1 MTVLQKNDKKIINGW
16 VMYDWANSVYPL
28 VITSTVFPVYYEN
41 LTHQNGSDIV
51 EIFGL
56 KLVNTALYSYVISL
70 SFLIVSIL
78 SPILSGIADYSGNKK
93 RFMQFFTYL
102 GSFSCMMLYFFDTD
116 HLALGLLFVLF
127 ASIGFSGSIVFYN
140 AYLPEIATP
149 DLHDKISA
157 KGFSMG
163 YIGGAIL
170 LIFNLMMI
178 QHSEWFGIEDNSL
191 PAKISFITVGLWW
204 AGFAQIT
211 FKRLPNNVFG
221 RKPDKEVILK
231 GFREIKKVL
240 FELKDNRV
248 LKTYLL
254 SFFIFSMAVQTVM
267 YMAVMFGKKEIAMD
281 GSELIITIL
290 IIQFV
295 AIFGAFLFSRL
306 SGLIGNIKALG
317 VSIII
322 WIGICIGAY
331 FVYTP
336 NQFFVVAAAVGLV
349 MGGIQSL
356 ARSTY
361 SKLLPQTIDHAS
373 YFSFYDICEKMG
385 IVIGTFIYGYIE
397 QLTGSMRNSVFALAL
412 FFVVGLII
420 LFFVPSVKKYRK
432 EMGLQD

>member
-1 MTVLQKNDKKIINGW
+1 
-16 VMYDWANSVYPL
+16 MYDWANSVYPL

-41 LTHQNGSDIV
+41 LTHVNGSDIV
-51 EIFGL
+51 EIFGFR
-56 KLVNTALYSYVISL
+56 LVNTALYSYVISL

-78 SPILSGIADYSGNKK
+78 SPVLSGIADYSGNKK

-102 GSFSCMMLYFFDTD
+102 GSISCMALYFFNVDY
-116 HLALGLLFVLF
+116 LAAGLLFVLL

-163 YIGGAIL
+163 YIGGALL
-170 LIFNLMMI
+170 LIFNLLMI
-178 QHSEWFGIEDNSL
+178 QRPEWFAITDASL
-191 PAKISFITVGLWW
+191 PPKISFVTVGLWW
-204 AGFAQIT
+204 MGFAQIT
-211 FKRLPNNVFG
+211 FSRLPNNVFN

-231 GFREIKKVL
+231 GFKELLKVL
-240 FELKDNRV
+240 RELKSNRV

-295 AIFGAFLFSRL
+295 AIFGAFLFSQL

-317 VSIII
+317 VSIVI

-336 NQFFVVAAAVGLV
+336 HQFFIVAAAVGLV

-373 YFSFYDICEKMG
+373 YFSFYDICEKLG

-397 QLTGSMRNSVFALAL
+397 QLTGSMRNSVFALAV
-412 FFVVGLII
+412 FFVVGLLV
-420 LFFVPSVKKYRK
+420 LFFVPSVKKYRE
-432 EMGLQD
+432 EMMKNTAD

>member
-1 MTVLQKNDKKIINGW
+1 
-16 VMYDWANSVYPL
+16 
-28 VITSTVFPVYYEN
+28 
-41 LTHQNGSDIV
+41 
-51 EIFGL
+51 
-56 KLVNTALYSYVISL
+56 
-70 SFLIVSIL
+70 
-78 SPILSGIADYSGNKK
+78 
-93 RFMQFFTYL
+93 
-102 GSFSCMMLYFFDTD
+102 
-116 HLALGLLFVLF
+116 
-127 ASIGFSGSIVFYN
+127 
-140 AYLPEIATP
+140 LPEIATP

-163 YIGGAIL
+163 YIGGAVL
-170 LIFNLMMI
+170 LIFNLIMI
-178 QHSEWFGIEDNSL
+178 QKPEWFGIYDSSL

-211 FKRLPNNVFG
+211 FKRLPNNVYG
-221 RKPDKEVILK
+221 RKPGKDIIFK
-231 GFREIKKVL
+231 GFKELLKVL
-240 FELKDNRV
+240 NELKENRV

-281 GSELIITIL
+281 GGELIITIL

-295 AIFGAFLFSRL
+295 AVFGAYLFSRL

-317 VSIII
+317 TSIII
-322 WIGICIGAY
+322 WIAICIGAY

-336 NQFFVVAAAVGLV
+336 KHFFIIAAAVGLV

-361 SKLLPQTIDHAS
+361 SKLLPKTIDHAS
-373 YFSFYDICEKMG
+373 YFSFYDICEKLG

-397 QLTGSMRNSVFALAL
+397 QLTGSMRNSVFALAV

-420 LFFVPSVKKYRK
+420 LFFVPSVKQYRAQMQLND
-432 EMGLQD
+432 E